1 MVTHERWAPSYR
13 AIASKYPTVSV
24 YDRIADAANFAAL
37 LEIEALTNPR
47 ACEEAGPYRKVR
59 PQDAIAGPGSTPI
72 MASFVYSGPSRF
84 CDGSYG
90 VYYAAR
96 EEETAIA
103 ESRYHTELFLRATRQ
118 PSIDVDKRLY
128 AATIEGDFDDIR
140 PRSMRSKLYAAAPDD
155 YGYSQRYAHRLYAR
169 NRVDGIVYR
178 SVRRPGGECVA
189 AFRPRSV
196 SRPHI
201 RKYIQFR
208 WDGRR
213 IAGVVDLVNIRE

>member
-1 MVTHERWAPSYR
+1 VVAHERWAPSYR
-13 AIASKYPTVSV
+13 AVASKYPTVSV
-24 YDRIADAANFAAL
+24 YDRISDAANFATL

-47 ACEEAGPYRKVR
+47 VREEAGPYRKVR
-59 PQDAIAGPGSTPI
+59 PEDAIAGPGSTPI

-90 VYYAAR
+90 VYYAGR

-103 ESRYHTELFLRATRQ
+103 ESRYHTEAFLRATHQ

-128 AATIEGDFDDIR
+128 VATIDGEFDDIR
-140 PRSMRSKLYAAAPDD
+140 GRSMRSKLYAAAPDD

-169 NRVDGIVYR
+169 NRVDGIVYN
-178 SVRRPGGECVA
+178 SVRNSGGQCVA

-196 SRPHI
+196 SRAHI